1 MTKRRVF
8 TPEYKTQVVLEV
20 LTGARTAAEACREYQ
35 LSAQVLNR
43 WKAQFLEEAP
53 RIFENGAD
61 GSQEEQRIGEL
72 ERMVG
77 RLTLELEVAKK
88 ASSILALASGRSV
101 R

>member
-1 MTKRRVF
+1 MTKRRRF
-8 TPEYKTQVVLEV
+8 TPEYKAQVVLEV

-53 RIFENGAD
+53 RIFENGTD
-61 GSQEEQRIGEL
+61 GGQEEQRIGEL

-88 ASSILALASGRSV
+88 ASSILTSASGRSV

>member
-1 MTKRRVF
+1 MTKRRRF
-8 TPEYKTQVVLEV
+8 TPEFKVQVVLEV

-35 LSAQVLNR
+35 LSVQVLNR
-43 WKAQFLEEAP
+43 WKAQFLEGAP
-53 RIFENGAD
+53 RIFDNGAD
-61 GSQEEQRIGEL
+61 GRQEEQRIGEL

-88 ASSILALASGRSV
+88 ASSILTLVSGRSV